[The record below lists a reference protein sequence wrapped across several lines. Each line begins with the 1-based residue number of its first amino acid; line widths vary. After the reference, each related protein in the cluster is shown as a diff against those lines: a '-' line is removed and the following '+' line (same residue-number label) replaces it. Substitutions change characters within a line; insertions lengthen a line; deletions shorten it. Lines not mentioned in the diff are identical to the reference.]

1 MFEDQLKRDLERL
14 AQNDIGEVQPPGAAL
29 RAVRIRALRRVA
41 GMTAGTL
48 TVVALIVIALG
59 RVGFS
64 DPGGALTNP
73 ANQPSHGHGLDSQIA
88 FVSDRGEGP
97 GQEVFISS
105 GSGAITR
112 VTKRPGY
119 TSGLS
124 WSPDRDAILMD
135 RGLSEGRGSLL
146 LVDVTT
152 SAEEVLLTDE
162 GSTRPLDP
170 GAPAWSPDGTTIAF
184 SSGRGEIYL
193 VDRDGG
199 SLRLL
204 VPSDNECGNL
214 DPAWSPDGERLVFA
228 RDCADGGLFVVSISG
243 GQPEQLTA
251 DATDMEPTWSPTAN
265 LVAFSR
271 GGEGGRDIFT
281 VELETGTTTR
291 LTFAPASY
299 SPAWSPDGNQ
309 LAFGSNRNGTQ
320 DIWVM
325 NADGSDQR
333 ELNTDEAVDLAPSW

>member
-1 MFEDQLKRDLERL
+1 MFEDQLRRDLERL
-14 AQNDIGEVQPPGAAL
+14 AQSDIGKTEPPGTAL

-41 GMTAGTL
+41 GAAAGTL
-48 TVVALIVIALG
+48 TVVALIVVALG

-64 DPGGALTNP
+64 DPGRSPTNP
-73 ANQPSHGHGLDSQIA
+73 ANQPSQSHGLDSPIA

-97 GQEVFISS
+97 GQEVFISR

-112 VTKRPGY
+112 VTNRPGY

-124 WSPDRDAILMD
+124 WSPSHNTILMN
-135 RGLSEGRGSLL
+135 RGLSEGRGSLV

-152 SAEEVLLTDE
+152 GVEEVLLTDE
-162 GSTRPLDP
+162 GSSQPLGP

-184 SSGRGEIYL
+184 SSARGDIYL

-204 VPSDNECGNL
+204 VPSEKECGHI

-228 RDCADGGLFVVSISG
+228 RDCDDGGLFVVSIDVG
-243 GQPEQLTA
+243 EPERLTA
-251 DATDMEPTWSPTAN
+251 DATDTQPIWSPVADI
-265 LVAFSR
+265 VAFSR

-281 VELETGTTTR
+281 VQLETGTTTR
-291 LTFAPASY
+291 LTSAPASY
-299 SPAWSPDGNQ
+299 SPAWSPDGTQ

-333 ELNTDEAVDLAPSW
+333 ELTADEAVDLTPAW